1 MMKITLMM
9 PFRAAG
15 AALRA
20 IWCKLRG
27 YKVLAEPELYA
38 HREFSCWKCPRYCH
52 LNDQCMECGCLVT
65 AKVALNT
72 EKCPLDK
79 WGRVWIKKSLPE
91 AS

>member
-1 MMKITLMM
+1 MITITFKS
-9 PFRAAG
+9 PFMALAAFSRA
-15 AALRA
+15 L
-20 IWCKLRG
+20 WCKSLG
-27 YKVLAEPELYA
+27 YRLLAEPEVSEN
-38 HREFSCWKCPRYCH
+38 REKTCWGCPRYCH
-52 LNDQCMECGCLVT
+52 LNDQCMECGCLIS